1 MANPRRSNTA
11 PSGLSA
17 PPAPLPPL
25 WRRRGPLLIAAAVLG
40 LIVLAYFDGGEQAL
54 RPIAVPVALPEQ
66 GQ

>member
-17 PPAPLPPL
+17 PPAPPPL
-25 WRRRGPLLIAAAVLG
+25 WRRRGPLLTMAAVG
-40 LIVLAYFDGGEQAL
+40 LIALAYIDGGEQAL
-54 RPIAVPVALPEQ
+54 RPIAAPVALPEQ